1 MQVDLQ
7 SMKPEFDVHEISPAL
22 SYDEKRLVSSIE
34 VEIDRIKLHKITAVR
49 MCQRREISSMY
60 FTYDKTDSVRLILYR
75 VPMLDENLNRQRIE
89 FKFGN
94 KDLTRK
100 VSK

>member
-7 SMKPEFDVHEISPAL
+7 SMKAEFDVHEISPAL

-49 MCQRREISSMY
+49 MCQRKETSSMY
-60 FTYDKTDSVRLILYR
+60 FTYDKTDSADI
-75 VPMLDENLNRQRIE
+75 
-89 FKFGN
+89 
-94 KDLTRK
+94 
-100 VSK
+100 VSL

>member
-1 MQVDLQ
+1 
-7 SMKPEFDVHEISPAL
+7 MKAEFDVHETSPAL
-22 SYDEKRLVSSIE
+22 SYDGKRLVSSIE

-49 MCQRREISSMY
+49 TCQRKETSSMY

-89 FKFGN
+89 FKSGN